1 MIDFE
6 NILCKLDQM
15 DSLMYAIEGEM
26 IAVDEAGSDMK
37 HLHNLVYILW
47 EQLQQVNKDVEKLRG
62 GPKDRNAIYQVSYV
76 EELEREITELI
87 NK

>member
-76 EELEREITELI
+76 EELEREIAELI